1 MKYGFYIPNRG
12 PLASPHNLIAYAR
25 RGEELGFHCMVVG
38 DHIIMPTRISSPY
51 PYTISGEFPG
61 AGDGEWMEQLTLL
74 TFLAGVTD
82 RIRLVPS
89 VMILPHRNP
98 ILAAKMLATLDVLS
112 GGRLTV
118 GVGVGW
124 MEEEFEVLDLPPFAQ
139 RGDVSDEYIRVF
151 KELWTSDD
159 PSFEGRYCR
168 FSDIKFLPK
177 PVQKPHPPIWI
188 GGNSRR
194 AIRRAAQL
202 GDGWQPVVG
211 TTSVPLEPENLEKDL
226 DLLGRYAEAAGRDPS
241 AIEVSMR
248 VGRDPVPTPGR
259 RGRFEGE
266 PEQIAEDI
274 RTYQNAGVRTLIFD
288 WRADSLGET
297 LERTEKFASDVIP
310 LV

>member
-12 PLASPHNLIAYAR
+12 PLATPENLITYAR
-25 RGEELGFHCMVVG
+25 RGEELGFDCMVVG
-38 DHIIMPTRISSPY
+38 DHVIMPTMISSPY
-51 PYTISGEFPG
+51 PYTIDGDFPG
-61 AGDGEWMEQLTLL
+61 AGDGECMEQLTLL
-74 TFLAGVTD
+74 TFLAGVTN

-112 GGRLTV
+112 GGRLTL
-118 GVGVGW
+118 GMGVGW
-124 MEEEFEVLDLPPFAQ
+124 MEEEFEILGLPSFAQ

-151 KELWTSDD
+151 KELWTSEVPTFD
-159 PSFEGRYCR
+159 GRYCR

-177 PVQKPHPPIWI
+177 SAQKPHPPIWI

-211 TTSVPLEPENLEKDL
+211 TTAVPLEPEKLEGDL
-226 DLLGRYAEAAGRDPS
+226 DLLARYAEMAGRDPS
-241 AIEVSMR
+241 TIEVSMR

-259 RGRFEGE
+259 RSRFDGE
-266 PEQIAEDI
+266 PGQIAEDI
-274 RTYQNAGVRTLIFD
+274 RTYQDAGVSTLIFD
-288 WRADSLGET
+288 WRGEIFAET